1 MLTPRPIVKPTTGEI
16 SLKRYLNEDELW
28 TIPTIGLEPRDLPC
42 SLMSSMMG
50 TVEPVMEAIY
60 WAQEHQGL
68 LIKSSKEV
76 FCNSRY
82 IVPSTLPE
90 MDCF

>member
-42 SLMSSMMG
+42 SWMSSMMG
-50 TVEPVMEAIY
+50 TVEPVMRESSYTQYIPPFIF
-60 WAQEHQGL
+60 E
-68 LIKSSKEV
+68 LIK
-76 FCNSRY
+76 FCDILDVASLTSR
-82 IVPSTLPE
+82 
-90 MDCF
+90 F